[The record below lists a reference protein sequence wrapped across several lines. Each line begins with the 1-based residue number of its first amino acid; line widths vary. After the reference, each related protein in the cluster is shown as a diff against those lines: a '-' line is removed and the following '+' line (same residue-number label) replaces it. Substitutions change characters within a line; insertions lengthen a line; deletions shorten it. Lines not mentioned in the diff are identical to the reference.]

1 MAYEITLGE
10 GTAHAVGVTRHGT
23 RATVTIDGLGFP
35 ASLRPLGDAYELTLG
50 DRTERAWVV
59 TDHDTI
65 HVHAFGR
72 GWTLQLVD
80 PVERAR
86 RGTASADVATAPM
99 PGTVISVLVE
109 AGQAVA
115 QGEVLVVIESMKM
128 QSEITASRDGEV
140 AGVHVEL
147 GESFDR
153 GAALVGLVP
162 IEEEEG

>member
-1 MAYEITLGE
+1 MTYEITLGA
-10 GTAHAVGVTRHGT
+10 GDAHAVGVTRHGT
-23 RATVTIDGLGFP
+23 RATVTIDGLAHQG
-35 ASLRPLGDAYELTLG
+35 SLRPLGDAYELTLG

-59 TDHDTI
+59 VDHDTI

-86 RGTASADVATAPM
+86 RGVDSADVATAPM
-99 PGTVISVLVE
+99 PGTLITVCVE

-128 QSEITASRDGEV
+128 QSEIVATRDGEV
-140 AGVHVEL
+140 AEVHVAL

-153 GAALVGLVP
+153 GAPLVGLVP
-162 IEEEEG
+162 IDTEDV